1 MHVVRYSVSA
11 DLKYVL
17 LTHDVQ
23 PVNLRTRYLL
33 PINTS
38 YSLTYLLAYLLSFF
52 FNFVATGTVAEWLVC
67 WTQAQKGPGSNRSH
81 DVIW

>member
-38 YSLTYLLAYLLSFF
+38 YSLTYLLTYFLFKKKI
-52 FNFVATGTVAEWLVC
+52 VATGTVARWLVC